1 MSHAGTAARPAAGRS
16 QADKLAR
23 LRMASVGLVAMLIL
37 EFILG
42 VIYNLYGT
50 APTAKKSIGLFSSPD
65 LALHV
70 VLGILLLVAAL
81 VQLIR
86 AIGTRHALS
95 IWLSAVGLVAI
106 IGAGFA
112 GLGFT
117 GSGAAGASLGMA
129 LAFALA
135 LGCYI
140 ALLVVLAPAATA
152 AAAPAPASAAALASA
167 APADPPPSP
176 ATSPP
181 SPATSPPSSGAS
193 PPSSTT

>member
-1 MSHAGTAARPAAGRS
+1 MSHSGTAGRS
-16 QADKLAR
+16 QAGRSQANKLAR
-23 LRMASVGLVAMLIL
+23 LRLASVGLVAMLVL

-70 VLGILLLVAAL
+70 VLGILLVVAAL

-86 AIGTRHALS
+86 AVGSRHGLS
-95 IWLSAVGLVAI
+95 IWLSAIGLVTI
-106 IGAGFA
+106 IGAGSA

-117 GSGAAGASLGMA
+117 GSGASGASLGMS
-129 LAFALA
+129 LAFAVA
-135 LGCYI
+135 LGCYV
-140 ALLVVLAPAATA
+140 ALLVVLVPAAPPATA
-152 AAAPAPASAAALASA
+152 LAAEAAPASAS
-167 APADPPPSP
+167 SP
-176 ATSPP
+176 E
-181 SPATSPPSSGAS
+181 S